1 MESWKSH
8 VRAELF
14 HRDCR
19 QRDPFSGLFDKGE
32 FNTENIHKQAISTAV
47 LQ

>member
-32 FNTENIHKQAISTAV
+32 FNTDAV
-47 LQ
+47 KCT